1 MEGTQW
7 IVNAILSIAM
17 AALGWIANDMKRRLE
32 ALEEANEVSG
42 KLVAVLGNEQANIS
56 RRLEKMDEKLD
67 RLLERRT
74 HPRVD

>member
-32 ALEEANEVSG
+32 ALEEANETNG
-42 KLVAVLGNEQANIS
+42 RLVAVLGNEQNNIS
-56 RRLEKMDEKLD
+56 KRLEKMDQKLD
-67 RLLERRT
+67 RLLERRV
-74 HPRVD
+74 HPRAD